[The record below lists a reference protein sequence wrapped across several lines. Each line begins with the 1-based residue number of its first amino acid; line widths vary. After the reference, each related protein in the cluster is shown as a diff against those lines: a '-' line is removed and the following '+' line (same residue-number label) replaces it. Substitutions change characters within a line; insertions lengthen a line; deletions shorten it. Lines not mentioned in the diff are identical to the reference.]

1 MSAVYGRIGM
11 SLSSPAQPVPLR
23 CVRLNPRTFV
33 VPYTYEPD
41 ARLMLYRFPV
51 AVTGRHWI
59 TRTGTG
65 GPGNVSPDAVD
76 PISGFT
82 SAAGS
87 ATGSAAS
94 SGPAAAIVAIAA
106 SSATRHVFS

>member
-1 MSAVYGRIGM
+1 MSAVNGRIGM
-11 SLSSPAQPVPLR
+11 SLSSPAQPVPFR

-33 VPYTYEPD
+33 LVYEYDPD
-41 ARLMLYRFPV
+41 APLMLYRFPV
-51 AVTGRHWI
+51 AVTGLHWI
-59 TRTGTG
+59 IPNGIV

-94 SGPAAAIVAIAA
+94 AGAAAAIAVIAA
-106 SSATRHVFS
+106 SSVAR